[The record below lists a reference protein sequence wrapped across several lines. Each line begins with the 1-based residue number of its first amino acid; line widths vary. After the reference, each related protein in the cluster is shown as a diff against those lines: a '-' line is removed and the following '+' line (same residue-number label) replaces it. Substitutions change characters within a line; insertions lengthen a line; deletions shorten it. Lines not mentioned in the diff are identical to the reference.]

1 MAVDF
6 IKNQEGNNF
15 SGSAYKI
22 IELIEKKGFIS
33 TTELTAEL
41 DISTRT
47 IHYSLKRLLE
57 AKYINKKP
65 YLNDM
70 RQTRYSISDDVI
82 KKVEKL
88 KAEVITANYTK

>member
-1 MAVDF
+1 MALDF
-6 IKNQEGNNF
+6 IKNQEGKGL

-22 IELIEKKGFIS
+22 IELIEKKGIIS
-33 TTELTAEL
+33 ASELTDEL

-57 AKYINKKP
+57 AKYINKRP

-70 RQTRYSISDDVI
+70 RQTRYTISEEI
-82 KKVEKL
+82 LEKM
-88 KAEVITANYTK
+88 KAESKMMKLSQ

>member
-1 MAVDF
+1 MDF
-6 IKNQEGNNF
+6 IKNQEGKGL

-22 IELIEKKGFIS
+22 IELIEKKGIIS
-33 TTELTAEL
+33 ASELTDEL

-57 AKYINKKP
+57 AKYINKRP

-70 RQTRYSISDDVI
+70 RQTRYTISEEI
-82 KKVEKL
+82 IEKIRTESKML
-88 KAEVITANYTK
+88 KMPQ

>member
-1 MAVDF
+1 MALDF
-6 IKNQEGNNF
+6 IKNQEGKGL

-22 IELIEKKGFIS
+22 IELIEKKGIIS
-33 TTELTAEL
+33 ASELTDEL

-57 AKYINKKP
+57 AKYINKRP

-70 RQTRYSISDDVI
+70 RQTRYTISEEI
-82 KKVEKL
+82 IEKIRTESKML
-88 KAEVITANYTK
+88 KMPQ